1 MKHWE
6 QTPNKY
12 DFLVYNLAQQ
22 QQYLWLPIQLFYI
35 SSMSGQQWVDRLLF
49 KTPKTMILEEDD
61 KLYNMLIKELVIR
74 IMSAVVL

>member
-1 MKHWE
+1 
-6 QTPNKY
+6 
-12 DFLVYNLAQQ
+12 
-22 QQYLWLPIQLFYI
+22 
-35 SSMSGQQWVDRLLF
+35 MSGQQWVDRLLF